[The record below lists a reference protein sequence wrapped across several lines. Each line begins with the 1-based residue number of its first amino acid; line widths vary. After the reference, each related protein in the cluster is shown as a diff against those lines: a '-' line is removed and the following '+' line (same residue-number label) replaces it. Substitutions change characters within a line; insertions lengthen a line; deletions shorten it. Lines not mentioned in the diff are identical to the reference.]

1 MALLR
6 LFEGMI
12 MTTYRTL
19 AVAAALALSAIAAQA
34 DSPLP
39 RDGDGSNLPL
49 TMTEAPG
56 ALTRE
61 AVIADLVASRK
72 AGTVPRDGEW
82 YNAPAPLGVTSSGA
96 WLPGG
101 MPAAPS
107 SALDRGDQ

>member
-1 MALLR
+1 
-6 LFEGMI
+6 

-19 AVAAALALSAIAAQA
+19 TVAAALALSALAAQA

-39 RDGDGSNLPL
+39 RDGDWSNHAL
-49 TMTEAPG
+49 TTTEPPG

-72 AGTVPRDGEW
+72 AGTVPHDGEW
-82 YNAPAPLGVTSSGA
+82 YNAPAPLRVTSGGG

-101 MPAAPS
+101 MPTAPS
-107 SALDRGDQ
+107 SALDRGDR

>member
-6 LFEGMI
+6 LFEGII

-19 AVAAALALSAIAAQA
+19 AVAALALSAIAAQA

-39 RDGDGSNLPL
+39 RDGDGSSLPL
-49 TMTEAPG
+49 TMTETPG